1 MNDLRHNAPVEGLDD
16 PIGGAWLV
24 QHHGLGLVMPLAV
37 ASQIAGRRATVAGH
51 PTTVERHV
59 EAMRPQASLR
69 GHLTFHL
76 KHEVPH
82 FELLSRVFHACDA
95 DEIAHWVA
103 SEPTGQYAR
112 RAAFL
117 YEFFTGRSLPVPP
130 GLGGGYHDAISAN
143 DVVVATPGRG
153 TLNRRWRI
161 RDNLPGSRDFCPMVV
176 KAHAGL
182 QAFTLDL
189 GAMVRELEAEFGAEM
204 LMRSAVWMTLRE
216 SRASFAIEGEADE
229 TDRIRRFADVLAAR
243 TGQGSRLPL
252 DDASLAELQRQILG
266 RRTSLGR
273 FGLRQSPVFVGEVV
287 RYQEIVHYIAPLP
300 QDLEPMLAGLETFL
314 DRTRGQSPVMRCA
327 VAAFGFVYIHPLA
340 DGNGRVH
347 RFLVN
352 DLLRRDGAVPEP
364 MILPV
369 SALIA
374 GSAVGRRDYARLLDR
389 VSQPLMRTLAGSY
402 RFAPTPTLHP
412 DGVVSNFVF
421 EGVQAARHVWRHP
434 DLSPHVA
441 YLGALLDRAVRQD
454 MRQESRHL
462 RSHGR
467 ARAAIKDLVEM
478 PDAQID
484 RMIRSIQVNQGRLSG
499 ALLKELPVLAEP
511 GMWDEVV
518 RCVERA
524 FDVDRP
530 SDIAQPQGP
539 QAR

>member
-1 MNDLRHNAPVEGLDD
+1 M
-16 PIGGAWLV
+16 
-24 QHHGLGLVMPLAV
+24 
-37 ASQIAGRRATVAGH
+37 
-51 PTTVERHV
+51 
-59 EAMRPQASLR
+59 
-69 GHLTFHL
+69 
-76 KHEVPH
+76 
-82 FELLSRVFHACDA
+82 LSRVFHACDA
-95 DEIAHWVA
+95 DEIGRWVA

-117 YEFFTGRSLPVPP
+117 YEFFTGRALPVPP
-130 GLGGGYHDAISAN
+130 GLGGGYHDAISAD
-143 DVVVATPGRG
+143 DVVVATPGLG

-161 RDNLPGSRDFCPMVV
+161 RDNLPGTRDFCPMILR
-176 KAHAGL
+176 AHAGPE
-182 QAFTLDL
+182 AFALDV
-189 GAMVRELEAEFGAEM
+189 GAMVRELEAEFGTEM

-216 SRASFAIEGEADE
+216 SRASFAIEGEADQ

-243 TGQGSRLPL
+243 TGQGSRPPL
-252 DDASLAELQRQILG
+252 DDASLAELQRHILG

-287 RYQEIVHYIAPLP
+287 QYQEIVHYIAPPP
-300 QDLEPMLAGLETFL
+300 QDLAPMLAGLETFL

-374 GSAVGRRDYARLLDR
+374 GDAAARNDYARLLDR
-389 VSQPLMRTLAGSY
+389 VSRPLMRTLTGSY
-402 RFAPTPTLHP
+402 RFAPSPTLHP
-412 DGVVSNFVF
+412 DGVASNFVF
-421 EGVQAARHVWRHP
+421 EGAQGARHVWHHL

-441 YLGALLDRAVRQD
+441 YLAGLLHRTVRKD
-454 MRQESRHL
+454 MREESRHL

-484 RMIRSIQVNQGRLSG
+484 RVIRSIQVNQGRLSG
-499 ALLKELPVLAEP
+499 ALRKEMPVLAEP
-511 GMWDEVV
+511 GLWTEVV
-518 RCVERA
+518 RCVEQA
-524 FDVDRP
+524 FGTDRP
-530 SDIAQPQGP
+530 SNTAPPLGP
-539 QAR
+539 EAR